1 MPYNVQLLNMKY
13 EKLRNCQEAYGLIKK
28 KNSFQ
33 KRLLYNEQKCPNH
46 GNYMHIQQRD
56 QTNRFMKTK
65 KDAAAMKFR

>member
-1 MPYNVQLLNMKY
+1 MKNSGTV
-13 EKLRNCQEAYGLIKK
+13 KKHIKNGLIKK